1 MLIRQYDLQC
11 VSFNVDPTALRGE
24 ERGQYVTWN
33 YAALIKEL
41 GEALD
46 EIAWKPWSVDK
57 DSFNREAY
65 LKELVDAFHFLLN
78 LVLVAYEPV
87 GMVNIH
93 DLAYEFFRL
102 YIQKAEVN
110 RQRAE
115 SGTYDGKATKCSD
128 CGRAIEDGARRV
140 LQDHIYQGTEYHAYT
155 CICGRL
161 NYLEMTGVS

>member
-1 MLIRQYDLQC
+1 MLVRQYDLQM
-11 VSFNVDPTALRGE
+11 SMGIDPTALRGK
-24 ERGQYVTWN
+24 ERGEYVTMN
-33 YAALIKEL
+33 HTALIKEL

-57 DSFNREAY
+57 DTFNREAY
-65 LKELVDAFHFLLN
+65 VKELVDAFHFLMN
-78 LVLVAYEPV
+78 LLLVAYEPHKMV
-87 GMVNIH
+87 GID
-93 DLAYEFFRL
+93 DLAFEFFRL